1 MNYFYL
7 GVCGKG
13 PMWPLENRD
22 SSASQLSP
30 LLVSGW
36 IYGEGV
42 KTKRDGELVAGDEWG
57 RE

>member
-13 PMWPLENRD
+13 PMWPLEDRD

-30 LLVSGW
+30 LLASGW
-36 IYGEGV
+36 IYGEAV
-42 KTKRDGELVAGDEWG
+42 KTKRDGEMVAGDWG
-57 RE
+57 G